1 MQLVSKVFSELS
13 THELFAIMRTRV
25 DVFVVEQQ
33 CPYPELDNVDCMAN
47 TIHLYWLDAEQLA
60 AYARCYEKNEQY
72 SAIGRVLVE
81 KSQRGKGLAALL
93 VKEAIQCC
101 FTHWPNKDIY
111 IGAQTYLLAFYQL
124 QGFQCTG
131 EPYLEDGIAHQDMI
145 LRNRSI

>member
-13 THELFAIMRTRV
+13 TRELFAIMRTRV

-33 CPYPELDNVDCMAN
+33 CPYPELDDIDCSA
-47 TIHLYWLDAEQLA
+47 TTQHLYWLEAEQLA

-81 KSQRGKGLAALL
+81 QSQRGKGLAAQL

-111 IGAQTYLLAFYQL
+111 IGAQTYLLGFYQSL
-124 QGFQCTG
+124 GFQCTG

-145 LRNRSI
+145 LKNRSV